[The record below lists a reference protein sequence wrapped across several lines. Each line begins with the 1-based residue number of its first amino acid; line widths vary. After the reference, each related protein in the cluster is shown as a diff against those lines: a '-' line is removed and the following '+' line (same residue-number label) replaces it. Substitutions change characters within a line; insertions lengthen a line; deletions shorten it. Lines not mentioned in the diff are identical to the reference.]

1 MNRIDFYRANIYKA
15 IDTERDR
22 QSEMWSKPHSWG
34 QGDASSPDVAPM
46 TKVAVLTEEL
56 GEVARAA
63 LELDNNQLQVELVQ
77 LAAVAVAW
85 LEAM

>member
-1 MNRIDFYRANIYKA
+1 MDGEGVVDGVA
-15 IDTERDR
+15 IAGE
-22 QSEMWSKPHSWG
+22 
-34 QGDASSPDVAPM
+34 V
-46 TKVAVLTEEL
+46 EEL

-85 LEAM
+85 LEGM